1 MCLNQSTISSVKGL
15 RLIVNLLNGYL
26 RTPKV
31 HQLYLLIEWLN
42 KHHGSYFKNLPLDE
56 SPIDSNSWLAGFI
69 DADGSF
75 GIRHTKPTVLDDGHL
90 RKRRMALPLV
100 DLD

>member
-1 MCLNQSTISSVKGL
+1 MKDLPLANRLLAIIGSGHIRHKIKDNACVFIISSVKGL

-56 SPIDSNSWLAGFI
+56 SPIDSNS
-69 DADGSF
+69 
-75 GIRHTKPTVLDDGHL
+75 
-90 RKRRMALPLV
+90 
-100 DLD
+100 